1 MNKVLKTIAIIGAVL
16 LLCGSVLFVVG
27 MSAIGWDFSLLS
39 SLTAE
44 RKTYSVASA
53 GIDEIE
59 LIVSTGDVQ
68 IIQSTEGEIVLEYA
82 DVTNKGGEL
91 VSTITPTLEGG
102 KLHLIETQK
111 FTFSFFSFGVDKHV
125 TLKIPQDKAVAISA
139 QTGTGSVT
147 LGESGKKA
155 TFTSLNVQTGTG
167 SVDFKG
173 EITVNNTVYLQTG
186 TGSIYVNAP
195 LYCQTLQMQTGTGS
209 IECRN
214 TLLATSIDAQTG
226 VGSIKLI
233 CKGEQSEYSYSY
245 ETGTGSSNLSAFTS
259 GARTIKLKTGTG
271 SIQLSFQQE

>member
-16 LLCGSVLFVVG
+16 LLCGSVLFAVG

-68 IIQSTEGEIVLEYA
+68 IIQSTDGEIVLEYA

-102 KLHLIETQK
+102 KLRLIETEK

-167 SVDFKG
+167 SVEFKG
-173 EITVNNTVYLQTG
+173 EITVNNAVYL
-186 TGSIYVNAP
+186 
-195 LYCQTLQMQTGTGS
+195 QTGTGS

-214 TLLATSIDAQTG
+214 TLLAMSIDAQTG

-245 ETGTGSSNLSAFTS
+245 ETCTGSSNLSAFTS